1 MSVGAKRRVVGS
13 ILSGRKHRMGPTQKF
28 VTLGLTSV
36 AAVCVLAFSGVA
48 QAQTDPSTTMVPPA
62 TVVPVEPTTTAP
74 LFSAPPTPVPTT
86 LAPTT
91 LAPTTLAP
99 TTVAPT
105 TSQPPVTSTTA
116 PVTTSTIPVPGF
128 SIPQGRTLKSGRS
141 GPDVLALEQRLAELR
156 YDTGKVDGKF
166 DQSTWQG
173 VVAFQKVN
181 GLKRTGTVDDNLKI
195 LIEQSALPSGLI
207 VSGGPNRIEVD
218 ISRQVL
224 FLYKD
229 GSLYRV
235 VSVSSGSGK
244 KYCDVSGKTGEQVCG
259 KATTPRG
266 KFRIQRRIPGW
277 RESDLGKL
285 YNPLYFTG
293 GFAFHGAPSVPAYP
307 ASHGCV
313 RLPMPVAEWF
323 PGAVAN
329 GTSVYVYD

>member
-1 MSVGAKRRVVGS
+1 MSVGAKRRLMGS
-13 ILSGRKHRMGPTQKF
+13 MLGGRKHRMGPAQKF
-28 VTLGLTSV
+28 ATLGLTAV
-36 AAVCVLAFSGVA
+36 AAVCVLAVSGVA
-48 QAQTDPSTTMVPPA
+48 EAQTDLSTTVAPPV
-62 TVVPVEPTTTAP
+62 TVAPVEPTTTAP
-74 LFSAPPTPVPTT
+74 LFSDSTT
-86 LAPTT
+86 TVAPTT
-91 LAPTTLAP
+91 APV

-105 TSQPPVTSTTA
+105 TSAPTTSAPTVTSTTV
-116 PVTTSTIPVPGF
+116 PVTTSTIPVPGI
-128 SIPQGRTLKSGRS
+128 SIPRGRTLKSGRS
-141 GPDVLALEQRLAELR
+141 GPDVLALEQRLEELR
-156 YDTGKVDGKF
+156 FDTGKVDGKF

-181 GLKRTGTVDDNLKI
+181 GLKRTGTVDDNLKG

-207 VSGGPNRIEVD
+207 VSGGPTRIEVD

-259 KATTPRG
+259 EATTPRG

-313 RLPMPVAEWF
+313 RLPMSVAEWF
-323 PGAVAN
+323 PSAVAN

>member
-1 MSVGAKRRVVGS
+1 MSVGAKRSVMGS
-13 ILSGRKHRMGPTQKF
+13 MLAGRKHRMGQAQKF
-28 VTLGLTSV
+28 ATLGLTAV
-36 AAVCVLAFSGVA
+36 AAVCVLALSGVA
-48 QAQTDPSTTMVPPA
+48 QAQTDPSTTVAPPT

-74 LFSAPPTPVPTT
+74 IFSEPTIV
-86 LAPTT
+86 APTT
-91 LAPTTLAP
+91 VAPITTGPSTTAP
-99 TTVAPT
+99 VTTVAPT
-105 TSQPPVTSTTA
+105 TSVPP
-116 PVTTSTIPVPGF
+116 TTSTLPVPGI
-128 SIPQGRTLKSGRS
+128 SIPRGRTLKSGRS
-141 GPDVLALEQRLAELR
+141 GPDVLALEQRLEELR

-181 GLKRTGTVDDNLKI
+181 DLKRTGTVDDKMKG
-195 LIEQSALPSGLI
+195 LIEQSALPSGLV
-207 VSGGPNRIEVD
+207 VSGGPTRIEVD

-259 KATTPRG
+259 EATTPRG

>member
-1 MSVGAKRRVVGS
+1 MSVGAKRRLMGS
-13 ILSGRKHRMGPTQKF
+13 TFGGRKQQMGPTQKYA
-28 VTLGLTSV
+28 TLGLMAV
-36 AAVCVLAFSGVA
+36 AAVCVLAVSGVA
-48 QAQTDPSTTMVPPA
+48 QAQTDPSTTVAPPV
-62 TVVPVEPTTTAP
+62 TVAPVEPTTTAP
-74 LFSAPPTPVPTT
+74 LFTEPTVAPTVVPPTTSPV
-86 LAPTT
+86 
-91 LAPTTLAP
+91 

-105 TSQPPVTSTTA
+105 TSSPPVASTSV
-116 PVTTSTIPVPGF
+116 PVTTSTVPVPGIA
-128 SIPQGRTLKSGRS
+128 IPRGRTLKSGRS
-141 GPDVLALEQRLAELR
+141 GPDVLALEQRLEELR

-181 GLKRTGTVDDNLKI
+181 GLKRTGTVDDTLKGI
-195 LIEQSALPSGLI
+195 IEQSLLPSGLI
-207 VSGGPNRIEVD
+207 VSGGPTRIEVD

-259 KATTPRG
+259 EATTPRG

-313 RLPMPVAEWF
+313 RLPMAVAEWF